1 LQKKK
6 KKKKNS
12 TQESLKDIRNVELA
26 SKKLG
31 SDVSPP
37 SKFFSSS
44 GIHER

>member
-1 LQKKK
+1 LQ

-26 SKKLG
+26 SNKLG
-31 SDVSPP
+31 SDISPA

-44 GIHER
+44 GIHERR